1 MKKFS
6 ILFAVLAFA
15 MFALV
20 LSAFSQTELPA
31 IDEAEAADFLG
42 RWYMK
47 DVCSPESCLDF
58 QELGIALTYDVNTDN
73 TIVVGKDTE
82 EPSVNLWYMDNGYAY
97 TIVQVSENK
106 TNENEM
112 YIAENGMLVVGDN
125 ESYAT
130 FTRELQSNEVS
141 QEAVADA
148 VQNDF
153 SGEWYVKGIMHENEM
168 IPSTLLGLDYSF
180 LIDEETIMMFS
191 GEDGQEASYI
201 VEEGKLYTV
210 FQGTDPEGK
219 TWEEE
224 MTAEY
229 HDDGSLFVTFF
240 PGTVNEIVM
249 VFTHEPNK
257 PEVTDTTGEAADTTA
272 GAADTTG
279 GAADTASGAAGIPSQ
294 VSSSEG
300 DDSFDLG
307 GLIGQFFG
315 GENTDISG
323 LIQQFTG
330 GEKLDLNGLFDSLM
344 SGEGGFDLNGLLEGM
359 TSGGAEGESGFDLSG
374 LFNMFGTGN

>member
-1 MKKFS
+1 MKKIT

-20 LSAFSQTELPA
+20 LSASSQTELPA

-58 QELGIALTYDVNTDN
+58 QELGIELTYDVKPDN

-130 FTRELQSNEVS
+130 FTRELQTNEVS

-153 SGEWYVKGIMHENEM
+153 AGEWYVKGIMYENEM
-168 IPSTLLGLDYSF
+168 LPSTILGLDYSF

-240 PGTVNEIVM
+240 PGTEQEIVM

-257 PEVTDTTGEAADTTA
+257 PEVTDTTGEAADTTG

-279 GAADTASGAAGIPSQ
+279 KAADSASGAAGVPSQ
-294 VSSSEG
+294 VSPSEG

-315 GENTDISG
+315 GENTDING

-330 GEKLDLNGLFDSLM
+330 GENLDLNGLFDGLM

-359 TSGGAEGESGFDLSG
+359 TSGGAEGEGSFDLSG